1 MSENKKTS
9 GLLLPLRLI
18 SQSLKT
24 ESENSHVIR
33 NGIVKMLEDKM
44 GEVENI
50 PIEEV
55 PKIKTLLQKIAPVE
69 PKVADEVSQMIEKFH
84 PNL

>member
-18 SQSLKT
+18 NQSLKT
-24 ESENSHVIR
+24 ESKNSHVIR

-44 GEVENI
+44 DEVETI
-50 PIEEV
+50 PVDEI
-55 PKIKTLLQKIAPVE
+55 PKIKTLLQKIAPAE
-69 PKVADEVSQMIEKFH
+69 PKVAEEVNQMIAKFH